1 MTNLRHLVFLEK
13 KLVSVENKDGA
24 NLSIG
29 SIVDVAGDDH
39 FMFLLESSGI
49 VWMCYRP
56 WVKFD
61 ETTHLRFVSFKTFEF
76 EATNVFYCPLKKVL
90 VVIGREQ
97 ECDSILKFNSYDLS
111 PFNDGYD
118 HTPQF
123 IQSTP
128 LFPNLNEFRPDN
140 VVKVAISDDC
150 STIGVSTEFNGIYM
164 YRNYITPSDDQK
176 LWVIPPNKV
185 FKMCAKN
192 VDILDLEGS
201 QYLFITTDFE
211 VVSYN
216 LSDNKIVYM
225 ESSDLK
231 CEASCKLKQNLV
243 GVYVPGTIMIYHI
256 LDGMVNHID
265 TNANDLD
272 SSNSGIDNIK
282 LYCYNEY
289 VVNCNVDNIFDNNN
303 IILINLYSYLLD
315 ISFIAYSYYI
325 PRLIHIVQF
334 MNNLYL
340 FTTNSNLNNPNGL
353 FSSVLIFEL
362 KNKKL
367 YNRVDILI
375 KKRLFNWAVKL
386 LKFENRSTNEIE
398 QIYKIYADW
407 LYMKN
412 KYNESIYYYSK
423 CNNIIEPCY
432 VIQRFLKLNT
442 KTYLYTY
449 LYNYLYHMKVNKKA
463 SIDNN
468 YYILTIL
475 LLQSLNNNNMQR
487 LEDETKSQDN
497 EGQEL
502 AVENEL
508 HRFLSKFSNIYK
520 KSIKESIIQCRYIN
534 KYEFA
539 CEIAKYQ
546 GDEEEYLNILI
557 EDLSHFDKAYEL
569 LQSASNSVKY
579 NIIIKHSKLLLKYD
593 SSKLLQL
600 IDTIVNDN
608 QKELNYL
615 HENSTQINGS
625 SKCQSN
631 NAILNINN
639 VLNTFILENDFLTKL
654 IGLLNDNSSLLLYTI
669 KLNILLQQYN
679 KYKQVYNTQDKDL
692 SNSNDSS
699 HNNVDKS
706 VQVEDSI
713 LKLLNSTSN
722 YSTELI
728 GLVLCL
734 LYKYKRGS
742 IIISIKMRYYNL
754 PLILLDNEDDIIS
767 LLDYVYNYGYNEPI
781 LYINI
786 LKLLLKHNNYIVIK
800 KLLYN
805 VQKLLKFQN
814 IIKIFNNYQ
823 SIQFQYLNDYIR
835 SEFKKISD
843 TINEYNN
850 DIMQD
855 KVEYMNMKKNLVD
868 LNTNYIII
876 NNTNCSS
883 CGLHLEYP
891 SIHFYCKHSYH
902 IYCVTQDNTC
912 PKCTYNIPDASDND
926 DNFFKFLIGSNDP
939 FDYIS
944 QHFNKFLCT

>member
-13 KLVSVENKDGA
+13 KLVSVENKDGT
-24 NLSIG
+24 NLMIG
-29 SIVDVAGDDH
+29 SIVDVAGDDY

-49 VWMCYRP
+49 VWMCYKP

-61 ETTHLRFVSFKTFEF
+61 DTTHLRFVNFKTFEF

-97 ECDSILKFNSYDLS
+97 ECDAMLKFNSYDLS
-111 PFNDGYD
+111 MFSDTYD
-118 HTPQF
+118 QAPQF

-140 VVKVAISDDC
+140 VIKVSISDCC
-150 STIGVSTEFNGIYM
+150 STIAVSTEFSGIYM
-164 YRNYITPSDDQK
+164 YRNYITHSDDQK
-176 LWVIPPNKV
+176 LWIIPPNKV

-192 VDILDLEGS
+192 IHILDLEGS
-201 QYLFITTDFE
+201 QYLFVTTDFE

-216 LSDNKIVYM
+216 LSDNKVVYV
-225 ESSDLK
+225 ESSDVK
-231 CEASCKLKQNLV
+231 YEASCKLKQNLV
-243 GVYVPGTIMIYHI
+243 GVYVPGRILIYHI
-256 LDGMVNHID
+256 LQGMVKHIE
-265 TNANDLD
+265 TNTNDID
-272 SSNSGIDNIK
+272 STNSGIDNIK
-282 LYCYNEY
+282 LHCYNEY

-340 FTTNSNLNNPNGL
+340 FTTNSNLNNPSGV

-367 YNRVDILI
+367 YSRVDILI
-375 KKRLFNWAVKL
+375 KKRLFDWAIKL

-412 KYNESIYYYSK
+412 KYSESICYYSK
-423 CNNIIEPCY
+423 CNNTIEPCY
-432 VIQRFLKLNT
+432 VIQRFLMLNT

-449 LYNYLYHMKVNKKA
+449 LYNYLYHIKTNEKA

-475 LLQSLNNNNMQR
+475 LLQSLNNNGTQM
-487 LEDETKSQDN
+487 LEDEPKSHDN

-502 AVENEL
+502 VVENEL
-508 HRFLSKFSNIYK
+508 HRFLSKFSKIYK

-539 CEIAKYQ
+539 CEIAKHQ
-546 GDEEEYLNILI
+546 DDEEEYLNILI
-557 EDLSHFDKAYEL
+557 EDLNQFDKAFDL
-569 LQSASNSVKY
+569 LQSASHDVKY
-579 NIIIKHSKLLLKYD
+579 NIIIKHSKLLLNYD
-593 SSKLLQL
+593 SSKLLKL
-600 IDTIVNDN
+600 IDDIVNDN
-608 QKELNYL
+608 QREPNQVQENLKNIDKSSNCQLNNGFDI
-615 HENSTQINGS
+615 NS
-625 SKCQSN
+625 
-631 NAILNINN
+631 
-639 VLNTFILENDFLTKL
+639 VLNLFILENDFLTKL
-654 IGLLNDNSSLLLYTI
+654 MGLVKDNSSLLLYTI

-679 KYKQVYNTQDKDL
+679 KYKQIYNSQDNF
-692 SNSNDSS
+692 SNSENDSS

-706 VQVEDSI
+706 ALVEDSI
-713 LKLLNSTSN
+713 LKLLNSSSN
-722 YSTELI
+722 YHTELI

-742 IIISIKMRYYNL
+742 IVISIKMRYYNL
-754 PLILLDNEDDIIS
+754 PLILLDNEDDIIG
-767 LLDYVYNYGYNEPI
+767 LLDYVY
-781 LYINI
+781 
-786 LKLLLKHNNYIVIK
+786 NNYIVIK

-835 SEFKKISD
+835 GEFKKIND

-855 KVEYMNMKKNLVD
+855 KLEYMNMKKNLVD

-876 NNTNCSS
+876 NNINCSS

-912 PKCTYNIPDASDND
+912 PKCTYNIPVRFN
-926 DNFFKFLIGSNDP
+926 LI
-939 FDYIS
+939 
-944 QHFNKFLCT
+944 KLL